1 MCKPKTVLVRC
12 LVSALI
18 MAVMAATTS
27 ASVFY
32 SKDRYSVA
40 ENDTINDD
48 IYMASGEGIFR
59 GVVTGDIFVACKD
72 YSVTGDILGSVNSVS
87 QTATIRGTVGNSA
100 RIFARTI
107 IIYGEINSNLLAF
120 GQDIDIGDG
129 SRIGKDATIFGQ
141 EVSLSGEINNDLIIE
156 CQQVVISGKIGGNV
170 TIEAD
175 KISIVAPAEI
185 TGDITYKSKRE
196 IRIDDDVV
204 VDGEI
209 EWDKVEDKDSDSG
222 SSSIN
227 WGFRIVLFMAS
238 LVTGLFLL
246 GFTNRHA
253 RIATSQVIDRPLVS
267 LGVGFVAFCATP
279 VAIVVLLALI
289 IGIPV
294 ALILLFAY
302 TIFFYIA
309 KIYVAVA
316 VGQVSIRAFRKD
328 AQPKMGIS
336 LLIGL
341 IILSILFA
349 IPVLGWI
356 VYFAVIFWG
365 IGAIL
370 LALRACRM
378 SAAANNGVSAPT
390 PPPVT

>member
-1 MCKPKTVLVRC
+1 MCKPKTALVSY

-32 SKDRYSVA
+32 YKDRYSVA

-72 YSVTGDILGSVNSVS
+72 YSVTGDILGSVNSAS
-87 QTATIRGTVGNSA
+87 ETATIRGTVGNSA
-100 RIFARTI
+100 RIFAKTI
-107 IIYGEINSNLLAF
+107 IIYGEINNNLLAF

-156 CQQVVISGKIGGNV
+156 CQQVVISGKIDGNV

-204 VDGEI
+204 VDGQI
-209 EWDKVEDKDSDSG
+209 EWDKIEEKDSDSG
-222 SSSIN
+222 SSGIN
-227 WGFRIVLFMAS
+227 WAFRIVLFMAS
-238 LVTGLFLL
+238 LVTGLFIL

-267 LGVGFVAFCATP
+267 LGVGFVAFCVTP
-279 VAIVVLLALI
+279 VAILVLLALI

-370 LALRACRM
+370 LGLRACRM
-378 SAAANNGVSAPT
+378 SASANNGVSAPT